1 MAVAA
6 VPVTLAMAGGSS
18 AVAVTMTAA
27 AMGAAAAATTAAMG
41 AAVVGLAA
49 GAMGGMM
56 MMGSGGEDQQA
67 PAPAVERAD
76 PTAAEDLL
84 GERDRNANLR
94 RTLYSSSSGE
104 RSTIRTG
111 PQGAILQPEDTVGLS
126 LLGA

>member
-6 VPVTLAMAGGSS
+6 VPVTLAMAGGSTS
-18 AVAVTMTAA
+18 VAVTMTAA

-49 GAMGGMM
+49 GAGMM
-56 MMGSGGEDQQA
+56 MLGSGGEDQQA
-67 PAPAVERAD
+67 PAPTVERAD

-84 GERDRNANLR
+84 GEQDRNANLR

-104 RSTIRTG
+104 RSTTRTES
-111 PQGAILQPEDTVGLS
+111 QGAILQPEDTVGLS